1 MRSDRPSATATFI
14 ARSLVFW
21 AREPFPRR
29 LIGSHALAL
38 ALASLR
44 AAGIDE
50 RRWWRLC
57 GISWVRRVIW
67 TCERWMLPG
76 IVLHYVLRKCAI
88 DQAVVRA
95 VEEGCQCL
103 VLLAAGFDA
112 LAWRTMRCH
121 PQVQVSEVDHP
132 ATQAVKAR
140 AVGRTQ
146 GYPSFR
152 PLDLATESVASVLD
166 PQRPTV
172 VVAEGLLMYFPQER
186 VATLLREIASNLAPG
201 SRVVFTCM
209 TGDHDGRLGFPAGHR
224 LIERWLAHH
233 REVFRWGI
241 SADAVPNFLARIGL
255 RVIAHD
261 RADTMARRFLPPGC
275 CRQSAIGED
284 VVVTELISIKA
295 A

>member
-29 LIGSHALAL
+29 LVGSHALAL

-57 GISWVRRVIW
+57 GIPWMRRVIW

-95 VEEGCQCL
+95 VENGCQVL
-103 VLLAAGFDA
+103 VVLAAGFDA
-112 LAWRTMRCH
+112 LAWRTMRSH
-121 PQVQVSEVDHP
+121 PQVQVFEVDHP

-146 GYPSFR
+146 GFPSFR
-152 PLDLATESVASVLD
+152 PLDLAAESVASLFD

-172 VVAEGLLMYFPQER
+172 VVAEGLLMYFPEDR
-186 VATLLREIASNLAPG
+186 VATVLREIAGAVAPG
-201 SRVVFTCM
+201 SRLVFTCM
-209 TGDHDGRLGFPAGHR
+209 TGDRDGRLGFPAGHP
-224 LIERWLAHH
+224 LIDRWLAHH
-233 REVFRWGI
+233 REAFRWGI
-241 SADAVPNFLARIGL
+241 RADALPAFLARIGL
-255 RVIAHD
+255 RVITHD
-261 RADTMARRFLPPGC
+261 QTDTMARRYLPPGC
-275 CRQSAIGED
+275 RRRGAVGED
-284 VVVTELISIKA
+284 VLVTEPISRKA